1 MTQEI
6 AGSMML
12 VLMVMALAA
21 AGWGWYRRVKR
32 YSPLT
37 ELLRFEKPESE
48 PTLVV
53 SALYVA
59 TTEADTPIARV
70 AAGPLAYRAKAT
82 VAIHPEGISV
92 VLAGSPPLLFPRT
105 PVLQAGLAT
114 WTIDRVVEP
123 GGLLLVRWELG
134 QSEVDSYFR
143 IVDGD
148 VNQVVAA
155 ITSLQEKTA

>member
-12 VLMVMALAA
+12 ALMLVALVA

-32 YSPLT
+32 YSPLAAS
-37 ELLRFEKPESE
+37 LRFEEPSSE
-48 PTLVV
+48 PTLHV

-59 TTEADTPIARV
+59 TTEADKPLARV
-70 AAGPLAYRAKAT
+70 AAGPLAYRSKAS
-82 VAIHPEGISV
+82 VAVHPEGV
-92 VLAGSPPLLFPRT
+92 VVKLAGSESILFPRS
-105 PVLQAGLAT
+105 LALRAGLAT

-123 GGLLLVRWELG
+123 GGLLMVRWELG
-134 QSEVDSYFR
+134 DVEVDSYFR

-155 ITSLQEKTA
+155 IASLQEKTA